1 MFIGGLKLNANGFV
15 TVDTYAFQ
23 FALLLAG
30 GLMITVSILGEVS
43 LWLLDP
49 RVRQD

>member
-1 MFIGGLKLNANGFV
+1 MFIGGLKLDADAFLPIDINA
-15 TVDTYAFQ
+15 YQ

-30 GLMITVSILGEVS
+30 GLMITASILGEFS

-49 RVRQD
+49 RGRTD